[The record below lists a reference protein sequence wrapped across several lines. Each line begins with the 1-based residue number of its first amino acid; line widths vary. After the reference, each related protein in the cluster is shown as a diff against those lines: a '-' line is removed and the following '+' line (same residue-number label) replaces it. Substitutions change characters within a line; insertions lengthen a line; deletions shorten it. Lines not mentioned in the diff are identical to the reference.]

1 MLHIRRIVFA
11 ALAVI
16 LPLAVPLM
24 PVMAA
29 VEGAPDV
36 EAMVVGDN
44 EFRVG
49 MTGRL
54 ELMLQNKGTF
64 DGRVTGADDQVLAYG
79 YLMSGMMVAYPCTT
93 AQNLTVT
100 LESSNP
106 AIEVVGPT
114 AYVGTL
120 ARSYVTPQPLG
131 FDIRVYR
138 YADVGEYE
146 LELHVSYEY
155 TRDVDWL
162 NPPDTLPVYPDPDAY
177 NPSTYQPQFNFVREE
192 RTETIPV
199 KITVGGSYFK
209 AVETVA
215 EGMRPGAT
223 GSLTV
228 VLGNDG
234 ETAYDVTAE
243 VLPSGNFVP
252 VDRASYLGSVRQ
264 GEKVTTEFKI
274 AVSRDAIAKT
284 SPISI
289 RVSYTDRRDVSQST
303 VVTAGVDIAARVEFE
318 VVSVVVDSPMEPG
331 GKREMG
337 VSIRNTSLTDVTDAV
352 ARINAV
358 DPFSSTDDS
367 AFIGDMPAGELR
379 VAKFQIS
386 ADDDATV
393 KPYGID
399 VEVKYSDGNGDIYTS
414 DVMKAYLDVL
424 PRRALPLETALL
436 IAVLIVG
443 GGAAGIFGW
452 RAYRDRKARVAATRE
467 DAEE

>member
-1 MLHIRRIVFA
+1 MSHVRRVLLAAFA
-11 ALAVI
+11 AFLLV
-16 LPLAVPLM
+16 PLPLM

-29 VEGAPDV
+29 VEGSPDV
-36 EAMVVGDN
+36 EAMTVGDD
-44 EFRVG
+44 EFQVG
-49 MTGRL
+49 TTGRL

-100 LESSNP
+100 LESTNP
-106 AIEVVGPT
+106 AIAVVGST

-120 ARSYVTPQPLG
+120 PRSYVTPQPLG
-131 FDIRVYR
+131 FDLRVYR
-138 YADVGEYE
+138 YAEVGEYE
-146 LELHVSYEY
+146 LELRVSYEF
-155 TRDVDWL
+155 TKDVDWL

-177 NPSTYQPQFNFVREE
+177 NAATYQPHFHFVREE

-199 KITVGGSYFK
+199 KIRVGGSYFV
-209 AVETVA
+209 AVETEA

-228 VLGNDG
+228 VLGNNG

-252 VDRASYLGSVRQ
+252 VDRASYFGTVQQ
-264 GEKVTTEFKI
+264 GERVSTDFKV

-284 SPISI
+284 SPLSI
-289 RVSYTDRRDVSQST
+289 RISYTDKRDIAQAA
-303 VVTAGVDIAARVEFE
+303 VVTAGVDVAAKVGFE
-318 VVSVVVDSPMEPG
+318 VVSVVTDGPMEPG
-331 GKREMG
+331 GKREMA
-337 VSIRNTSLTDVTDAV
+337 VSIRNTSLTDVNDAV

-367 AFIGDMPAGELR
+367 AFIGDMAAGELT
-379 VAKFQIS
+379 VARFQIA

-399 VEVKYSDGNGDIYTS
+399 VEVKYRDGNGDIYTS
-414 DVMKAYLDVL
+414 DVMKAYLDVM
-424 PRRALPLETALL
+424 PRKVLSLQTALL
-436 IAVLIVG
+436 IAVLVVG
-443 GGAAGIFGW
+443 GGAAGLFGW
-452 RAYRDRKARVAATRE
+452 RAYRARKPAAV
-467 DAEE
+467 AEEDTEE